1 MVPGIQIWV
10 VDQAEQNRVNRIKN
24 ESTLNIYVKC
34 EGGIS
39 KYDNMMV
46 IEGGRVCQNMT
57 VDDNRR
63 GGGQTT
69 LQMYDV
75 IYG

>member
-1 MVPGIQIWV
+1 M
-10 VDQAEQNRVNRIKN
+10 
-24 ESTLNIYVKC
+24 
-34 EGGIS
+34 S

-46 IEGGRVCQNMT
+46 IEGGVCQNMT
-57 VDDNRR
+57 VDDNRG

-69 LQMYDV
+69 PKMYDV